1 MESNFHEL
9 EQEFK
14 LQFREQTG
22 QDIVFVHIPVLGIP
36 YPVLDL
42 GAAPVDAPAD
52 APVDAPA
59 DASADVPADAP
70 ADAPAFAG
78 YASDEFSNESA
89 EYLAWLAFITAKGE
103 DLIKASGIEG
113 SKEVRIY
120 IPHKCWGLWMVVT
133 WYENLYCTIKG
144 GYIPMSKVLTV
155 RDMKMKHKMDQYLSL
170 PDEEKDAFVQGNA

>member
-9 EQEFK
+9 KQEFK

-22 QDIVFVHIPVLGIP
+22 QDIVFVDIPVLGIP

-42 GAAPVDAPAD
+42 GAAP
-52 APVDAPA
+52 A
-59 DASADVPADAP
+59 DASADAADV
-70 ADAPAFAG
+70 AFAG
-78 YASDEFSNESA
+78 YAHEEFSNESA
-89 EYLAWLAFITAKGE
+89 EYWAWLAFITAKGE

-133 WYENLYCTIKG
+133 WYENLYCTIKC
-144 GYIPMSKVLTV
+144 GYIPISKELTA
-155 RDMKMKHKMDQYLSL
+155 RDIEIKYKVDQYLSL
-170 PDEEKDAFVQGNA
+170 PHEKKDAFVQGNP